1 MRWSKIKNIIILLL
15 VIVNGFLLALVGIR
29 AWRTERGQR
38 ETRER
43 MVGIL
48 ANNGIEF
55 LPEEV
60 PGALE
65 LASWQVN
72 TERPGETQAAA
83 LVGEVTETETT
94 AAGTTYVGVRGTVT
108 FSDDGG
114 VEAGFAPGGWS
125 ADRERVAAVTT
136 EMLGALEVSSARVTE
151 RREEDDAVTVTV
163 TQLWEGAPVFGQT
176 LTFFWQ
182 GGEFV
187 SLSGRYLRGSGE
199 LAASGG
205 SGITASTALT
215 RFLTALNDGGYVC
228 SQITGLSA
236 GYLSSGGETVSLT
249 PAWFIETDVWPRQ
262 FAVDGLTGTVTA
274 AE

>member
-29 AWRTERGQR
+29 AWRTEQGQR

-43 MVGIL
+43 MVEIL

-60 PGALE
+60 PGGLE
-65 LASWQVN
+65 LASWQVS
-72 TERPGETQAAA
+72 TQRPGETQAAA
-83 LVGEVTETETT
+83 LVGEISETETT
-94 AAGTTYVGVRGTVT
+94 AAGTTYVGTRGTVT
-108 FSDDGG
+108 FSADGG
-114 VEAGFAPGGWS
+114 VEASFLPGGWI
-125 ADRERVAAVTT
+125 AGRERVTADVT
-136 EMLGALEVSSARVTE
+136 EMLNALEVASAQETG

-182 GGEFV
+182 GGEFIY
-187 SLSGRYLRGSGE
+187 LSGHYLRGSGE
-199 LAASGG
+199 LNAAGG
-205 SGITASTALT
+205 SITAPTALT

-228 SQITGLSA
+228 SQITGLYA
-236 GYLSSGGETVSLT
+236 GYIPDGSETVSLT

-262 FAVDGLTGTVTA
+262 FAVDGLTGAVTA

>member
-15 VIVNGFLLALVGIR
+15 VVVNGFLLALVGIR
-29 AWRTERGQR
+29 AWRMEQGAR

-43 MVGIL
+43 MVEIL
-48 ANNGIEF
+48 ANNGIAF

-65 LASWQVN
+65 LAAWQVN
-72 TERPGETQAAA
+72 AEPPGQTQAAA
-83 LVGEVTETETT
+83 LVGEVTETGTS
-94 AAGTTYVGVRGTVT
+94 AAGTTYVGQRGTVT
-108 FSDDGG
+108 FSADGG
-114 VEAGFAPGGWS
+114 VEASFLPGGWS
-125 ADRERVAAVTT
+125 AGREQVDATVT
-136 EMLGALEVSSARVTE
+136 EMLNALELSSVRVTG

-163 TQLWEGAPVFGQT
+163 TQLWEGTPVFGQT

-182 GGEFV
+182 GGEFIY
-187 SLSGRYLRGSGE
+187 LSGRYLRGSGE
-199 LAASGG
+199 LAAAGG
-205 SGITASTALT
+205 SITAPTALT

-228 SQITGLSA
+228 SQITGLYA

-262 FAVDGLTGTVTA
+262 FAVDGLTGAVTA

>member
-15 VIVNGFLLALVGIR
+15 VIVNVFLLGLVGIR
-29 AWRTERGQR
+29 AWRTEQGAR

-43 MVGIL
+43 MVEIL
-48 ANNGIEF
+48 AKNGIEF

-60 PGALE
+60 PGELE

-72 TERPGETQAAA
+72 TEGLGQSQAAA
-83 LVGEVTETETT
+83 LMGAIGETETT
-94 AAGTTYVGVRGTVT
+94 ATGATYMGQRGTVT
-108 FSDDGG
+108 FSADGG
-114 VEAGFAPGGWS
+114 VEASFLPGGWS
-125 ADRERVAAVTT
+125 VDRERLDAAVT
-136 EMLGALEVSSARVTE
+136 EMLGALEVTSAQVTD

-163 TQLWEGAPVFGQT
+163 TQLWEGAPVFGQK

-182 GGEFV
+182 GGEFIY
-187 SLSGRYLRGSGE
+187 LSGHCLRGSGE
-199 LAASGG
+199 LTAAGG
-205 SGITASTALT
+205 SITAPTALT

-228 SQITGLSA
+228 SQITDLYA
-236 GYLSSGGETVSLT
+236 GYLSSGSGTVSLT

-262 FAVDGLTGTVTA
+262 FVVDGLTGAVTA

>member
-1 MRWSKIKNIIILLL
+1 MRWARIKNIIILLL
-15 VIVNGFLLALVGIR
+15 VIVNGFLLTLVGVR
-29 AWRTERGQR
+29 AWRTEQGAR
-38 ETRER
+38 ETRTR
-43 MVGIL
+43 MVEIL

-65 LASWQVN
+65 LSPWQVRAQ
-72 TERPGETQAAA
+72 RPGLAQATA

-94 AAGTTYVGVRGTVT
+94 AGGVTYVGPRGTVT
-108 FSDDGG
+108 LSSDGA
-114 VEAGFAPGGWS
+114 VEASFAAGGWS
-125 ADRERVAAVTT
+125 ADREQVDATVV
-136 EMLGALEVSSARVTE
+136 ELLSALEVPSSRMTS

-163 TQLWEGAPVFGQT
+163 TQLWEGAPIFGQS

-182 GGEFV
+182 GGEFIY
-187 SLSGRYLRGSGE
+187 LSGRYLRGSGE
-199 LAASGG
+199 LASAGG
-205 SGITASTALT
+205 SITAPTALS

-228 SQITGLSA
+228 SQITGLYA
-236 GYLSSGGETVSLT
+236 GYIPSGSETVSLA

-262 FAVDGLTGTVTA
+262 FAVDGLTGAVTA